1 MAALSAAIS
10 EYWEGY
16 MAYHRIMLKL
26 SGEALGVNGWLFDHE
41 KIMAVAKVI
50 KCVADGGTQV
60 GIVIGGGNLWRG
72 RSGAAHGM
80 DAVRADQMGMLGTVM
95 NCIAMQD
102 ALIRV
107 GQPAEVFSALPVHS
121 VCQGYRRDAADEAL
135 CEKGVALFSGGL
147 GNPFF
152 TTDTAVVLRAVELR
166 ADALLLAKNVDGVYT
181 ADPNQH
187 KDAKLIAEISY
198 KEAISLGLQVMDL
211 AAFKLC
217 ADHALPQVRV
227 FGLDHPENIKR
238 VLSGEPLGTVLHP

>member
-72 RSGAAHGM
+72 RSGAAQGM

-95 NCIAMQD
+95 NCIVMQD
-102 ALIRV
+102 GNIGEGAEMDHCILDKQVTVREGARLIGPETYPIV
-107 GQPAEVFSALPVHS
+107 
-121 VCQGYRRDAADEAL
+121 
-135 CEKGVALFSGGL
+135 
-147 GNPFF
+147 
-152 TTDTAVVLRAVELR
+152 
-166 ADALLLAKNVDGVYT
+166 LAKN
-181 ADPNQH
+181 
-187 KDAKLIAEISY
+187 L
-198 KEAISLGLQVMDL
+198 
-211 AAFKLC
+211 
-217 ADHALPQVRV
+217 
-227 FGLDHPENIKR
+227 
-238 VLSGEPLGTVLHP
+238 TV